1 MKQIKNFAFQGVN
14 GAYSEQAGKNV
25 FPNATSVPCATFE
38 EMFACVRDAKADIAL
53 VPIENSQAGRVADT
67 QRLIPDSELQI
78 IGEYFLEVRHNL
90 MAIPGTNINDIKRIH
105 SHEQGIAQ
113 CRNKILNLN
122 KEMIVAADTAGSAKK
137 ISKLQSK
144 EDAAIAVS
152 YTHLRAHETSLH
164 LVCRLLLEK
173 NFQDSQNNV
182 TRFLIMSKQKNE
194 IKSDEN
200 DLLTTL
206 VFVVRSIPAS
216 LYKCLGGFASNG
228 VNITKL
234 ESYIHPQGFDVAQ
247 FYIDF
252 EGHPDDHSVKLALE
266 EMKFFCKEIK
276 VLGVYKKSDF
286 RKK

>member
-1 MKQIKNFAFQGVN
+1 MKILYQGSE
-14 GAYSEQAGKNV
+14 GAYSQLAALEVYPKMD
-25 FPNATSVPCATFE
+25 TISCKTFE
-38 EMFACVRDAKADIAL
+38 ECFQKCTENENLITIIPV
-53 VPIENSQAGRVADT
+53 ENSIAGRVADT

-144 EDAAIAVS
+144 EDAAIAS
-152 YTHLRAHETSLH
+152 ELAAEIYNLEI
-164 LVCRLLLEK
+164 LEK

-194 IKSDEN
+194 IKSDVN

-266 EMKFFCKEIK
+266 EMKFFCKEIN

>member
-1 MKQIKNFAFQGVN
+1 MKTNSFAFQGVN

-25 FPNATSVPCATFE
+25 FPDAKSVPCATFE
-38 EMFACVRDAKADIAL
+38 EMFACVRDGKANIAL

-67 QRLIPDSELQI
+67 QRLIPDSDLNI

-90 MAIPGTNINDIKRIH
+90 LAIPGAEMNDIKRIH

-113 CRNKILNLN
+113 CRNKIIKLN
-122 KEMIVAADTAGSAKK
+122 KEMVIAADTAGSAKK
-137 ISKLQSK
+137 ISELNIK
-144 EDAAIAVS
+144 EDAAIAS
-152 YTHLRAHETSLH
+152 TLAAEIYN
-164 LVCRLLLEK
+164 LEILEE
-173 NFQDSQNNV
+173 NFQDAQYNV
-182 TRFLIMSKQKNE
+182 TRFLIMSKNKSSIESNE
-194 IKSDEN
+194 S

-206 VFVVRSIPAS
+206 VFIVRSIPAS

-228 VNITKL
+228 INITKL

-252 EGHPDDHSVKLALE
+252 EGHPDDKSVKLAFE

-276 VLGVYKKSDF
+276 VLGVYKKSEF